1 MTLLDLFTILATQIP
16 RAKTTPELRQFKTR
30 GGEWLF
36 PGLLYKPDID
46 KVPEQHPWR
55 LCLHFSCLILQDHQQ
70 QAVGHLPRGPRDSF
84 IYPNLRGTLGQ
95 PSCWAESRSPGLD
108 NWFSFLRNWID
119 FILSSFIYPDDKL
132 GSKVLPKM
140 KTAREISL
148 NSSI

>member
-1 MTLLDLFTILATQIP
+1 MTLLDLFAILATQIP
-16 RAKTTPELRQFKTR
+16 WVKTAPELRQFKLR
-30 GGEWLF
+30 GGDWLF

-70 QAVGHLPRGPRDSF
+70 QAADHLPRGPQKPF

-95 PSCWAESRSPGLD
+95 PSCRAESRSPRLD
-108 NWFSFLRNWID
+108 NWSSFLRNLID
-119 FILSSFIYPDDKL
+119 FIFSSFIFPDDKL
-132 GSKVLPKM
+132 GSKVLLKRKM
-140 KTAREISL
+140 AREISL